1 MLFFELKKLIKARI
15 VLAAVLLALVM
26 AIYVD
31 FRSNNSFALDETY
44 PSYDIASPGVIFNEM
59 IFNQAYRLDDEIRA
73 NFYEDLHASDEKTAR
88 HNKSKLQSFLAHV
101 EIKTFPEK
109 YEVAPLLQEL
119 DYIRNQDYKN
129 LVEKYGFHF
138 YSQAEQKTFE
148 YGIVESEYYHN
159 YGILFTHGEEEILS
173 TNYIRRIIYNS
184 QIIFGP
190 IFFGFL
196 ILAFCGTI
204 CQERNKGTLYLLQLQ
219 PKSRRR
225 ILGTKLLL
233 MLLICGI
240 YVVAFFFFSLLIC
253 LAQGIHID
261 GFQEIFRVYHTGPDI
276 RYMKASVLLPLILL
290 SFFTLSLLFSTIVL
304 LISTISQDKESS
316 LASLIVF
323 FGLGY
328 VFTENQSFFQGYWN
342 PIYAMDHVR
351 TLTGKART
359 AISLTGELSLN
370 NITSTSPTY
379 LLLFLLAALFIF
391 ASTIILNYYNVQ
403 FHSSQKRKHFRSYSI
418 FRFEIRKITQ
428 NRSTLI
434 YFLGALIF
442 VLFLHFSQVGGIEEK
457 IRFYTR
463 EDGLLKQRREEVDLY
478 KKQFHESGGDR
489 ETAQEMLKEALIQLE
504 RQENLVL
511 GYREKDSFL
520 FYKTQSEI
528 SLETFDRTGQNPWIY
543 KRDLPT
549 IFDRLESQKLDQ
561 ESIRNQITPFLRPSF
576 YSSAYES
583 YTSPLIAR
591 EMEEKGQYLSNSGL
605 YTFLRMIQYQHLDI
619 LFLSLIV
626 FMVLGGYVLEKE
638 NGQQLCLIYTQPFSR
653 FHYHLIKVLA
663 QEIVIIFVYLL
674 LSIFILFL
682 GSITEGLGDPNQP
695 VIYYQ
700 SLYENIATASRD
712 QGNAMESITTIPIT
726 IYLVLTFLAIVC
738 QVFFLSALSTF
749 LSLFTKSKITLV
761 AWLGA
766 ITIGGILSST
776 YFAHPLVRLLN
787 PFTYFFAGQIANNAV
802 MVKNAIPV
810 ANYSLSLTV
819 LIFWTCIFSYFGR
832 RMASIKKQW

>member
-1 MLFFELKKLIKARI
+1 MLHFELKKLMRARVI
-15 VLAAVLLALVM
+15 LATVLLALVM
-26 AIYVD
+26 AIYVN

-44 PSYDIASPGVIFNEM
+44 PSYDLASPGVIFNEM
-59 IFNQAYRLDDEIRA
+59 IFNQAYRLDDEVRA
-73 NFYEDLHASDEKTAR
+73 NFYEDLHASNEKTAR

-101 EIKTFPEK
+101 ENKTFPEK
-109 YEVAPLLQEL
+109 YEVAPFLQEL
-119 DYIRNQDYKN
+119 DYKRNQDYKN
-129 LVEKYGFHF
+129 LVKKYGFHF
-138 YSQAEQKTFE
+138 YSQAEQKTFD
-148 YGIVESEYYHN
+148 YGIAESEYYHN
-159 YGILFTHGEEEILS
+159 HGILFTHGEEEILS

-196 ILAFCGTI
+196 ILAFCGTV
-204 CQERNKGTLYLLQLQ
+204 CQERDKGTLYLLQLQ
-219 PKSRRR
+219 PKGRKR

-240 YVVAFFFFSLLIC
+240 YAVAFFFFSLLIC
-253 LAQGIHID
+253 LVQGIHID
-261 GFQEIFRVYHTGPDI
+261 GFREIFRIYHAGPDI
-276 RYMKASVLLPLILL
+276 RYVKASVLLPLILL
-290 SFFTLSLLFSTIVL
+290 AFFTLSLFFSTIIL
-304 LISTISQDKESS
+304 LVSTISQSKEAS
-316 LASLIVF
+316 LASLLVF

-328 VFTENQSFFQGYWN
+328 VFTENQSFLQGSWN

-359 AISLTGELSLN
+359 AISITGELKLN
-370 NITSTSPTY
+370 NISYTSPTY

-391 ASTIILNYYNVQ
+391 ASTIILYYFNVQ
-403 FHSSQKRKHFRSYSI
+403 FHSYEKRKHFRSYSI
-418 FRFEIRKITQ
+418 FRFEVRKITQ

-442 VLFLHFSQVGGIEEK
+442 VLFLHFSQVGGVEEK
-457 IRFYTR
+457 IRFYTQ
-463 EDGLLKQRREEVDLY
+463 EDGLLKQRKEEVDLY
-478 KKQFHESGGDR
+478 NKQFHESGGDR

-504 RQENLVL
+504 RQENLVHS
-511 GYREKDSFL
+511 YQEKDSFL

-561 ESIRNQITPFLRPSF
+561 ESIKNQITPFLRPSF

-605 YTFLRMIQYQHLDI
+605 YTFLRMIQYQRMDI
-619 LFLSLIV
+619 LFLGLII

-663 QEIVIIFVYLL
+663 QETIIIAVYLL
-674 LSIFILFL
+674 LSIFILLL
-682 GSITEGLGDPNQP
+682 GTITEGLGDPNQP
-695 VIYYQ
+695 IIYYQ

-712 QGNAMESITTIPIT
+712 QGNAMNSITTISIT
-726 IYLVLTFLAIVC
+726 TYLALTLLAIVC
-738 QVFFLSALSTF
+738 QGFFLSALSSL
-749 LSLFTKSKITLV
+749 LSLFTKSKIALV
-761 AWLGA
+761 AWTGT
-766 ITIGGILSST
+766 ITLGGILSST
-776 YFAHPLVRLLN
+776 FFSYPFFRLLN
-787 PFTYFFAGQIANNAV
+787 PFTYFFAGQVANNAV
-802 MVKNAIPV
+802 MIKNRIPG
-810 ANYSLSLTV
+810 ASYPLSLTV
-819 LIFWTCIFSYFGR
+819 LIFWACLLTFCGGK
-832 RMASIKKQW
+832 MASIKEQW